1 MREVKWRTPGLFKAD
16 AGKVREEITQLSDR
30 KDFEGVKPQE
40 IVQYAELN
48 PSSEL
53 HKCFEWDDSKAANLW
68 RVKQAGD
75 IIRNIVVYVEDN
87 EEGILVPIRPIMYS
101 AETNTYKPIVHM
113 IPSEYETT
121 VKEAWEY
128 FRRGKEKYK
137 FLEDAGLQ
145 AVMAMID

>member
-16 AGKVREEITQLSDR
+16 AGKVRDEIVSLSSD
-30 KDFEGVKPQE
+30 KDAEGVKPQE
-40 IVQYAELN
+40 IVQYAEQN

-53 HKCFEWDDSKAANLW
+53 HKCFEWDDSKAANQW
-68 RVKQAGD
+68 RVQQARA
-75 IIRNIVVYVEDN
+75 IICNIVVYVEDK
-87 EEGILVPIRPIMYS
+87 EADTLVPIRPIMYS
-101 AETNTYKPIVHM
+101 AETSTYTPIVHM
-113 IPSEYETT
+113 VPSEYEAT

-145 AVMAMID
+145 AVIAMID